1 VDIVGIGTEIVECL
15 RIRRMIEEH
24 GEMFLM
30 RVFTE
35 QEVRFCQ
42 SRRLATE
49 HFAARWAAKEA
60 VLKSLG
66 TTGNRGSAWTD
77 IVTETSEMSVLE
89 VLVRGGLREV
99 MEQRGV
105 TDVLLTT
112 SFCRAYATA
121 TAIAIRG

>member
-1 VDIVGIGTEIVECL
+1 MDIVGIGTEIVECL

-35 QEVRFCQ
+35 EEMRFCQ
-42 SRRLATE
+42 SRRHATE
-49 HFAARWAAKEA
+49 HFAARWAVKEA

-66 TTGNRGSAWTD
+66 TTGNRGTAWTD
-77 IVTETSEMSVLE
+77 IATETNEAGVIK
-89 VLVRGGLREV
+89 VIVRGGLREMMDQREIADV
-99 MEQRGV
+99 MV
-105 TDVLLTT
+105 TT

-121 TAIAIRG
+121 TAIALRG

>member
-1 VDIVGIGTEIVECL
+1 MDIVGLGTEIVECL
-15 RIRRMIEEH
+15 RIRRMIEDH
-24 GEMFLM
+24 GELFLM

-35 QEVRFCQ
+35 EEVRFCQ
-42 SRRLATE
+42 SRRLSTE
-49 HFAARWAAKEA
+49 HFASRWAAKEA

-77 IVTETSEMSVLE
+77 VLTEITELGA
-89 VLVRGGLREV
+89 LKAIVRGGLREV

-121 TAIAIRG
+121 TAIAVRG

>member
-1 VDIVGIGTEIVECL
+1 MDIVGIGTEIVECL

-24 GEMFLM
+24 GELFLM

-35 QEVRFCQ
+35 PEIRFCQ

-60 VLKSLG
+60 VLKCLG
-66 TTGNRGSAWTD
+66 TTGNRGTAWTD
-77 IVTETSEMSVLE
+77 IATETDENGATIVAIC
-89 VLVRGGLREV
+89 GGLREV

-105 TDVLLTT
+105 SDVLVTS

-121 TAIAIRG
+121 TAIALRR